1 VLKHAGIDIDKVDCK
16 HVQFDGFD
24 KDPAGAPYGASIPI
38 EMARMLKRDIIV
50 AYEMNGQDIPRDH
63 GDPVRIIIP
72 GIVGARQVKWLTTI
86 KLSQEESSCHWQQ
99 NDYKGF
105 HSSIDW
111 HNETHQT
118 GHVCNLLYQY
128 LFQHVSTRHP
138 DMDHTIR
145 HCLLPLNPNLGLL
158 LVLF

>member
-1 VLKHAGIDIDKVDCK
+1 MILYLNLELACDFSRKTNQDCK

-63 GDPVRIIIP
+63 GYPVRIIIP

-86 KLSQEESSCHWQQ
+86 KLSKEESS
-99 NDYKGF
+99 
-105 HSSIDW
+105 SSV
-111 HNETHQT
+111 ET
-118 GHVCNLLYQY
+118 
-128 LFQHVSTRHP
+128 STL
-138 DMDHTIR
+138 TIPR
-145 HCLLPLNPNLGLL
+145 PPPL
-158 LVLF
+158 